1 MTQKNSRLIWVLLI
15 GMFLFVIYLF
25 LQNQSPEEEQKA
37 VSAATLVST
46 QIVSHSTL
54 VRQVTSLGTALA
66 NESVQIVSNTSD
78 YLTVL
83 HINEG
88 RRIEKGQLIAQL
100 NDVEERAR
108 VAELSAS
115 LLDQKRQLERVKNLA
130 KTQAT
135 AQSLLDE
142 QQTRVNTT
150 QAQLDA
156 VKARLNEMTIRAP
169 FTGVLGLRQVSEGA
183 YLTAGTVLTT
193 LDDLSQIRLEF
204 SVAEY
209 YLAQLKPGMVVNA
222 SSVAFPGQVFT
233 GQIKAIDTRLDP
245 VTRSVKVH
253 ALVPNDQLELRPGM
267 LLNVNVTLAE
277 VQALQVSEKAIV
289 PLQNK
294 QYVFVVNKDNSV
306 TQTEVQLGQRMPGLV
321 EIVSGLNPGDQ
332 VVIEGTTKIR
342 SGSMV
347 APTVSK
353 AGQ

>member
-1 MTQKNSRLIWVLLI
+1 MTQKNSRLIWVLLV
-15 GMFLFVIYLF
+15 GLSLFVVYLF
-25 LQNQSPEEEQKA
+25 LQDQSPKEEQKTGN
-37 VSAATLVST
+37 AATLVST
-46 QIVSHSTL
+46 QVVSQSAL

-78 YLTVL
+78 YLTAL

-88 RRIEKGQLIAQL
+88 QRVEKGQLIAQL

-115 LLDQKRQLERVKNLA
+115 LLDQKRQLDRVKNLA

-169 FTGVLGLRQVSEGA
+169 FSGVLGLRQVSEGA
-183 YLTAGTVLTT
+183 YLTSGTVLTT
-193 LDDLSQIRLEF
+193 LDDLNQIRLEF
-204 SVAEY
+204 SIAEY
-209 YLAQLKPGMVVNA
+209 YLAQLKPGMAVN
-222 SSVAFPGQVFT
+222 STSVAYPGKTFT

-267 LLNVNVTLAE
+267 LLNVSVTLAE
-277 VQALQVSEKAIV
+277 LQALQISEKAIV

-294 QYVFVVNKDNSV
+294 HYVFVVNKDNSV

-321 EIVSGLNPGDQ
+321 EIVSGLNAGDE

-342 SGSMV
+342 SGSLIAKV
-347 APTVSK
+347 
-353 AGQ
+353 GQ

>member
-1 MTQKNSRLIWVLLI
+1 MSA
-15 GMFLFVIYLF
+15 FVVYLF

-37 VSAATLVST
+37 KASATLVNT
-46 QIVSHSTL
+46 QIVSPSSL

-66 NESVQIVSNTSD
+66 NESVQIVTNNSD
-78 YLTVL
+78 YLTGL

-88 RRIEKGQLIAQL
+88 QRVEKGQLIAQL

-115 LLDQKRQLERVKNLA
+115 LLDQKRQLNRVKNLA

-142 QQTRVNTT
+142 QQTRVNIT

-169 FTGVLGLRQVSEGA
+169 FSGVLGLRQVSEGA
-183 YLTAGTVLTT
+183 YLTSGTVLTT
-193 LDDLSQIRLEF
+193 LDDLNLIRLEF
-204 SVAEY
+204 SIAEY
-209 YLAQLKPGMVVNA
+209 YLAQLKPGMTVNS
-222 SSVAFPGQVFT
+222 SSVAYPGKVFT

-267 LLNVNVTLAE
+267 LLNVSVTLDE
-277 VQALQVSEKAIV
+277 LQALQISEKAIV

-294 QYVFVVNKDNSV
+294 HYVFVVNKDNSV

-321 EIVSGLNPGDQ
+321 EIVSGLNAGDE

-342 SGSMV
+342 SGSLITKV
-347 APTVSK
+347 
-353 AGQ
+353 GQ

>member
-1 MTQKNSRLIWVLLI
+1 MTQKNSKLMWVLLI
-15 GMFLFVIYLF
+15 GLSVFVVYLF
-25 LQNQSPEEEQKA
+25 LQNQPHETERRSE
-37 VSAATLVST
+37 SAATPVNTQQVSY
-46 QIVSHSTL
+46 SAL
-54 VRQVTSLGTALA
+54 VRQVSSLGTALA
-66 NESVQIVSNTSD
+66 NQSVQIVSNASD
-78 YLTVL
+78 YLIEL

-88 RRIEKGQLIAQL
+88 KTVNKGQLIAQL

-108 VAELSAS
+108 VAELSA
-115 LLDQKRQLERVKNLA
+115 LLVDQKRQLERVKNLA

-142 QQTRVNTT
+142 QQTKVNTT

-156 VKARLNEMTIRAP
+156 VKARLNEMTISAP
-169 FTGVLGLRQVSEGA
+169 FSGVLGLRQVSEGA

-193 LDDLSQIRLEF
+193 LDDLSEIRLEF

-209 YLAQLKPGMVVNA
+209 YLAQLSAGMTVNA
-222 SSVAFPGQVFT
+222 TSVAYPDKVFT

-253 ALVPNDQLELRPGM
+253 ALLPNKEFELRPGM
-267 LLNVNVTLAE
+267 LLNVKVTLAE
-277 VQALQVSEKAIV
+277 VKALQISEKALV

-294 QYVFVVNKDNSV
+294 QYVFVVNQDNTV

-321 EIVSGLNPGDQ
+321 EIVSGLNAGDQ

-342 SGSMV
+342 SGSV
-347 APTVSK
+347 VTPTVIK

>member
-1 MTQKNSRLIWVLLI
+1 MWVLLI
-15 GMFLFVIYLF
+15 GLSAFIVYLF
-25 LQNQSPEEEQKA
+25 IQNQTDEEERRTE
-37 VSAATLVST
+37 SSATLVNT
-46 QIVSHSTL
+46 QIVSHSSL
-54 VRQVTSLGTALA
+54 VRQVSSLGTALA
-66 NESVQIVSNTSD
+66 NQSVQIVSNASD
-78 YLTVL
+78 YLIEL

-88 RRIEKGQLIAQL
+88 KTVEKGQLIAQL

-108 VAELSAS
+108 VAELSA
-115 LLDQKRQLERVKNLA
+115 LLVDQKRQLERVKNLA

-142 QQTRVNTT
+142 QQTKVNTT
-150 QAQLDA
+150 MAQLDA
-156 VKARLNEMTIRAP
+156 VKARLNEMTISAP
-169 FTGVLGLRQVSEGA
+169 FSGVLGLRQVSEGA

-193 LDDLSQIRLEF
+193 LDDLSEIRLEF

-209 YLAQLKPGMVVNA
+209 YLAQLTPGMAVNA
-222 SSVAFPGQVFT
+222 TSVAYPGKVFT

-253 ALVPNDQLELRPGM
+253 ALLPNKAFELRPGM
-267 LLNVNVTLAE
+267 LLNVKVTLAE
-277 VQALQVSEKAIV
+277 TKALQISEKALV

-294 QYVFVVNKDNSV
+294 QYVFVVNKDKSV

-321 EIVSGLNPGDQ
+321 EIVSGLKAGDE

>member
-1 MTQKNSRLIWVLLI
+1 MTTQV
-15 GMFLFVIYLF
+15 V
-25 LQNQSPEEEQKA
+25 SP
-37 VSAATLVST
+37 SA
-46 QIVSHSTL
+46 L

-66 NESVQIVSNTSD
+66 NESVQIVTNTSD
-78 YLTVL
+78 YLTAL

-88 RRIEKGQLIAQL
+88 QRVEKGQLIAQL

-115 LLDQKRQLERVKNLA
+115 LLDQKRQLDRVKNLA

-169 FTGVLGLRQVSEGA
+169 FSGVLGLRQVSEGA
-183 YLTAGTVLTT
+183 YLTSGTVLTT
-193 LDDLSQIRLEF
+193 LDDLNLIRLEF

-209 YLAQLKPGMVVNA
+209 YLAQLKPGMAVNS
-222 SSVAFPGQVFT
+222 SSVAYPGKVFT

-253 ALVPNDQLELRPGM
+253 ALVPNEQLELRPGM
-267 LLNVNVTLAE
+267 LLNVGVTLDE
-277 VQALQVSEKAIV
+277 LQALQISEKAIV

-294 QYVFVVNKDNSV
+294 HYVFVVNKDNSV

-321 EIVSGLNPGDQ
+321 EIVSGLSSGDE

-342 SGSMV
+342 SGSLITKV
-347 APTVSK
+347 
-353 AGQ
+353 GQ

>member
-1 MTQKNSRLIWVLLI
+1 MSA
-15 GMFLFVIYLF
+15 FVVYLF
-25 LQNQSPEEEQKA
+25 LQNQSPAEEQKA
-37 VSAATLVST
+37 TNAATLVTT
-46 QIVSHSTL
+46 QVVSPSVL

-66 NESVQIVSNTSD
+66 NESVQIVTNTSD
-78 YLTVL
+78 YLTAL

-88 RRIEKGQLIAQL
+88 QRVEKGQLIAQL

-115 LLDQKRQLERVKNLA
+115 LLDQKRQLDRVKNLA

-169 FTGVLGLRQVSEGA
+169 FSGVLGLRQVSEGA
-183 YLTAGTVLTT
+183 YLTSGTVLTT
-193 LDDLSQIRLEF
+193 LDDLNLIRLEF

-209 YLAQLKPGMVVNA
+209 YLAQLKPGMAVNS
-222 SSVAFPGQVFT
+222 SSVAYPGKVFT

-253 ALVPNDQLELRPGM
+253 ALVPNEQLELRPGM
-267 LLNVNVTLAE
+267 LLNVGVTLDE
-277 VQALQVSEKAIV
+277 LQALQISEKAIV

-294 QYVFVVNKDNSV
+294 HYVFVVNKDNSV

-321 EIVSGLNPGDQ
+321 EIVSGLSSGDE

-342 SGSMV
+342 SGSLITKV
-347 APTVSK
+347 
-353 AGQ
+353 GQ

>member
-1 MTQKNSRLIWVLLI
+1 MAQKNSNLIWVLFVGLSV
-15 GMFLFVIYLF
+15 FVIYLF

-37 VSAATLVST
+37 AASATLVST
-46 QIVSHSTL
+46 QMVSHSAL
-54 VRQVTSLGTALA
+54 KRQVTSLGTALA
-66 NESVQIVSNTSD
+66 NESVQIVSNASD
-78 YLTVL
+78 YLIEL

-88 RRIEKGQLIAQL
+88 QRIEKGQLIAQL

-108 VAELSAS
+108 VNELSAS
-115 LLDQKRQLERVKNLA
+115 LVDQKRQLERVKNLA

-156 VKARLNEMTIRAP
+156 VKARLNEMTIKAP

-193 LDDLSQIRLEF
+193 LDDLNKIRLEF

-209 YLAQLKPGMVVNA
+209 YLAQLKPGMAVNA
-222 SSVAFPGQVFT
+222 SSVAYPGKVFT

-253 ALVPNDQLELRPGM
+253 ALMPNDELELRPGM
-267 LLNVNVTLAE
+267 LLNVKVTLAE
-277 VQALQVSEKAIV
+277 TQALQVSEKAIV

-306 TQTEVQLGQRMPGLV
+306 TQTEVQLGQRVPGLV

-353 AGQ
+353 VGH

>member
-15 GMFLFVIYLF
+15 GMSAFVVYLF
-25 LQNQSPEEEQKA
+25 LQNQSPAEEQKA
-37 VSAATLVST
+37 TNAATLVTT
-46 QIVSHSTL
+46 QVVSPSVL

-66 NESVQIVSNTSD
+66 NESVQIVTNTSD
-78 YLTVL
+78 YLTAL

-88 RRIEKGQLIAQL
+88 QRVEKGQLIAQL

-115 LLDQKRQLERVKNLA
+115 LLDQKRQLDRVKNLA

-169 FTGVLGLRQVSEGA
+169 FSGVLGLRQVSEGA
-183 YLTAGTVLTT
+183 YLTSGTVLTT
-193 LDDLSQIRLEF
+193 LDDLNLIRLEF

-209 YLAQLKPGMVVNA
+209 YLAQLKPGMAVNS
-222 SSVAFPGQVFT
+222 SSVAYPGKVFT

-253 ALVPNDQLELRPGM
+253 ALVPNEQLELRPGM
-267 LLNVNVTLAE
+267 LLNVGVTLDE
-277 VQALQVSEKAIV
+277 LQALQISEKAIV

-294 QYVFVVNKDNSV
+294 HYVFVVNKDNSV

-321 EIVSGLNPGDQ
+321 EIVSGLSSGDE

-342 SGSMV
+342 SGSLITKV
-347 APTVSK
+347 
-353 AGQ
+353 GQ

>member
-1 MTQKNSRLIWVLLI
+1 VTQKNSRLIWVLLI
-15 GMFLFVIYLF
+15 GMSAFVIYLF

-37 VSAATLVST
+37 KASATLVNT
-46 QIVSHSTL
+46 QIVSPSSL

-66 NESVQIVSNTSD
+66 NESVQIVTNNSD
-78 YLTVL
+78 YLTAL

-88 RRIEKGQLIAQL
+88 QRVEKGQLIAQL

-115 LLDQKRQLERVKNLA
+115 LLDQKRQLDRVKNLA

-169 FTGVLGLRQVSEGA
+169 FSGVLGLRQVSEGA
-183 YLTAGTVLTT
+183 YLTSGTVLTT
-193 LDDLSQIRLEF
+193 LDDLNQIRLEF
-204 SVAEY
+204 SIAEY
-209 YLAQLKPGMVVNA
+209 YLAQLKPGMTVNS
-222 SSVAFPGQVFT
+222 SSVAYPGKLFT

-253 ALVPNDQLELRPGM
+253 ALVPNEQLELRPGM
-267 LLNVNVTLAE
+267 LLNVSVTLDE
-277 VQALQVSEKAIV
+277 LQALQISEKAIV

-294 QYVFVVNKDNSV
+294 HYVFVVNKDNSV

-321 EIVSGLNPGDQ
+321 EIVSGLNAGDE

-342 SGSMV
+342 SGSLITKV
-347 APTVSK
+347 
-353 AGQ
+353 GQ

>member
-15 GMFLFVIYLF
+15 GMSAFVVYLF
-25 LQNQSPEEEQKA
+25 LQNQAPEEEQKA
-37 VSAATLVST
+37 RSSATLVNT
-46 QIVSHSTL
+46 QIVSPSSL

-66 NESVQIVSNTSD
+66 NESVQIVTNNSD
-78 YLTVL
+78 YLTAL

-88 RRIEKGQLIAQL
+88 QRVEKGQLIAQL

-115 LLDQKRQLERVKNLA
+115 LLDQKRQLNRVKNLA

-169 FTGVLGLRQVSEGA
+169 FSGVLGLRQVSEGA
-183 YLTAGTVLTT
+183 YLTSGTVLTT
-193 LDDLSQIRLEF
+193 LDDLNLIRLEF
-204 SVAEY
+204 SIAEY
-209 YLAQLKPGMVVNA
+209 YLAQLKPGMKVNS
-222 SSVAFPGQVFT
+222 SSVAYPGKVFT

-253 ALVPNDQLELRPGM
+253 ALVPNEQLELRPGM
-267 LLNVNVTLAE
+267 LLNVSVTLDE
-277 VQALQVSEKAIV
+277 LQALQISEKAIV

-294 QYVFVVNKDNSV
+294 HYVFVVNKDNSV

-321 EIVSGLNPGDQ
+321 EIVSGLNAGDE

-342 SGSMV
+342 SGSLI
-347 APTVSK
+347 TK

>member
-1 MTQKNSRLIWVLLI
+1 MA
-15 GMFLFVIYLF
+15 LFVTYLF
-25 LQNQSPEEEQKA
+25 FQNQSPEEDIKIEATA
-37 VSAATLVST
+37 VIVKTQTVTQSVLARHVS
-46 QIVSHSTL
+46 
-54 VRQVTSLGTALA
+54 SLGTALA
-66 NESVQIVSNTSD
+66 NESVQIVSNASD
-78 YLTVL
+78 YLTEL

-88 RRIEKGQLIAQL
+88 KRIEKGQLIAQL

-115 LLDQKRQLERVKNLA
+115 LVDQKRQLERVRNLA
-130 KTQAT
+130 RTQAT

-142 QQTRVNTT
+142 QQTKVNTT

-169 FTGVLGLRQVSEGA
+169 FSGVLGLRQVSEGA

-209 YLAQLKPGMVVNA
+209 YLALLKPAMTVHA
-222 SSVAFPGQVFT
+222 SSVAYPDKVFS

-267 LLNVNVTLAE
+267 LLNVKVTLDE
-277 VQALQVSEKAIV
+277 VQAMQISEKAIV

-294 QYVFVVNKDNSV
+294 HYVFLLQPDNSV
-306 TQTEVQLGQRMPGLV
+306 IQTEVQLGQRLPGQV
-321 EIVSGLNPGDQ
+321 EIVSGLKTGDE

-342 SGSMV
+342 SGSIV
-347 APTVSK
+347 TPAVTK

>member
-1 MTQKNSRLIWVLLI
+1 MAQKNSNLIWLLLVGLAVFI
-15 GMFLFVIYLF
+15 VYLF

-37 VSAATLVST
+37 TGSATLVST
-46 QIVSHSTL
+46 QIVGYSAL
-54 VRQVTSLGTALA
+54 KRQVTSLGTALA
-66 NESVQIVSNTSD
+66 NESVQIVSNASD
-78 YLTVL
+78 YLIEL

-88 RRIEKGQLIAQL
+88 KSIEKGQLIAQL

-108 VAELSAS
+108 VAELAAS
-115 LLDQKRQLERVKNLA
+115 LVDQKRQLERVKNLA

-169 FTGVLGLRQVSEGA
+169 FSGVLGLRQVSEGA

-193 LDDLSQIRLEF
+193 LDDLSKIRLEF

-209 YLAQLKPGMVVNA
+209 YLAQLKPGMAINA
-222 SSVAFPGQVFT
+222 SNVAYPGTIFT

-253 ALVPNDQLELRPGM
+253 ALISNEDMKLRPGM
-267 LLNVNVTLAE
+267 LLNVSVTLAE

-294 QYVFVVNKDNSV
+294 QYVFVVNKDNTVS
-306 TQTEVQLGQRMPGLV
+306 QTEVQLGQRMPGLV
-321 EIVSGLNPGDQ
+321 EVVSGLKAGDQ

-347 APTVSK
+347 TPTVVK

>member
-15 GMFLFVIYLF
+15 GMFLFVVYLF

-37 VSAATLVST
+37 ANAATLVST
-46 QIVSHSTL
+46 QIVSNSTL

-66 NESVQIVSNTSD
+66 NESVQIVTNTSD

-88 RRIEKGQLIAQL
+88 QRIEKGQLIAQL

-169 FTGVLGLRQVSEGA
+169 FSGVLGLRQVSEGA

-193 LDDLSQIRLEF
+193 LDDLSKIRLEF

-209 YLAQLKPGMVVNA
+209 YLAQLKSGMAVNA
-222 SSVAFPGQVFT
+222 SSVAYPGKLFT

-267 LLNVNVTLAE
+267 LLNVSVTLAE

-306 TQTEVQLGQRMPGLV
+306 TQTEVQLGQRLPGLV

-342 SGSMV
+342 SGSV
-347 APTVSK
+347 VTPTVTK

>member
-1 MTQKNSRLIWVLLI
+1 MTQKNSRLIWVLFI
-15 GMFLFVIYLF
+15 GMFLFVVYLF

-37 VSAATLVST
+37 INAATLVST
-46 QIVSHSTL
+46 QIVSNSTL

-66 NESVQIVSNTSD
+66 NESVQIVTNTSD

-88 RRIEKGQLIAQL
+88 QRIEKGQLIAQL
-100 NDVEERAR
+100 NDIEERAR

-156 VKARLNEMTIRAP
+156 VKARLNEMTISAP
-169 FTGVLGLRQVSEGA
+169 FSGVLGLRQVSEGA

-193 LDDLSQIRLEF
+193 LDDLSMIRLEF

-209 YLAQLKPGMVVNA
+209 YLAQLKPGMTVNA
-222 SSVAFPGQVFT
+222 SSVAYPGKLFT

-267 LLNVNVTLAE
+267 LLNVSVTLAE

-306 TQTEVQLGQRMPGLV
+306 TQTEVQLGQRLPGLV

-342 SGSMV
+342 SGSIV

>member
-1 MTQKNSRLIWVLLI
+1 MTQKNSRLIWVLLV
-15 GMFLFVIYLF
+15 GLSLFVVYLF
-25 LQNQSPEEEQKA
+25 LQDQSPEEEQKA
-37 VSAATLVST
+37 GNAATLVST
-46 QIVSHSTL
+46 QVVSQSAL

-66 NESVQIVSNTSD
+66 NESVQIVTNTSD
-78 YLTVL
+78 YLTAL

-88 RRIEKGQLIAQL
+88 QRVEKGQLIAQL

-115 LLDQKRQLERVKNLA
+115 LLDQKRQLDRVKNLA

-169 FTGVLGLRQVSEGA
+169 FSGVLGLRQVSEGA
-183 YLTAGTVLTT
+183 YLTSGTVLTT
-193 LDDLSQIRLEF
+193 LDDLNLIRLEF
-204 SVAEY
+204 SIAEY
-209 YLAQLKPGMVVNA
+209 YLAQLKPGMAVN
-222 SSVAFPGQVFT
+222 STSVAYPGKTFT

-267 LLNVNVTLAE
+267 LLNVSVTLAE
-277 VQALQVSEKAIV
+277 LQALQISEKAIV

-294 QYVFVVNKDNSV
+294 HYVFVVNKDNRV

-321 EIVSGLNPGDQ
+321 EIVSGLNAGDE

-342 SGSMV
+342 SGSLIAKV
-347 APTVSK
+347 
-353 AGQ
+353 GQ

>member
-1 MTQKNSRLIWVLLI
+1 MTQKNSRLIWVLLV
-15 GMFLFVIYLF
+15 GLSLFVVYLF
-25 LQNQSPEEEQKA
+25 LQDQSPEEEQKA
-37 VSAATLVST
+37 GNAATLVST
-46 QIVSHSTL
+46 QVVSQSAL

-66 NESVQIVSNTSD
+66 NESVQIVTNTSD
-78 YLTVL
+78 YLTAL

-88 RRIEKGQLIAQL
+88 QRVEKGQLIAQL

-115 LLDQKRQLERVKNLA
+115 LLDQKRQLDRVKNLA

-169 FTGVLGLRQVSEGA
+169 FSGVLGLRQVSEGA
-183 YLTAGTVLTT
+183 YLTSGTVLTT
-193 LDDLSQIRLEF
+193 LDDLNLIRLEF
-204 SVAEY
+204 SIAEY
-209 YLAQLKPGMVVNA
+209 YLAQLKPGMAVN
-222 SSVAFPGQVFT
+222 STSVAYPGKTFT

-267 LLNVNVTLAE
+267 LLNVSVTLAE
-277 VQALQVSEKAIV
+277 LQALQISEKAIV

-294 QYVFVVNKDNSV
+294 HYVFVVNKDNSV

-321 EIVSGLNPGDQ
+321 EIVSGLNAGDE

-342 SGSMV
+342 SGSLIAKV
-347 APTVSK
+347 
-353 AGQ
+353 GQ

>member
-1 MTQKNSRLIWVLLI
+1 MTQKNSRLIWVLLV
-15 GMFLFVIYLF
+15 GLSLFVVYLF
-25 LQNQSPEEEQKA
+25 LQDQSPEEEQKA
-37 VSAATLVST
+37 GNAATLVST
-46 QIVSHSTL
+46 QVVSQSAL

-78 YLTVL
+78 YLTAL

-88 RRIEKGQLIAQL
+88 QRVEKGQLIAQL

-115 LLDQKRQLERVKNLA
+115 LLDQKRQLDRVKNLA

-169 FTGVLGLRQVSEGA
+169 FSGVLGLRQVSEGA
-183 YLTAGTVLTT
+183 YLTSGTVLTT
-193 LDDLSQIRLEF
+193 LDDLNLIRLEF
-204 SVAEY
+204 SIAEY
-209 YLAQLKPGMVVNA
+209 YLAQLKPGMAVN
-222 SSVAFPGQVFT
+222 STSVAYPGKTFT

-267 LLNVNVTLAE
+267 LLNVSVTLAE
-277 VQALQVSEKAIV
+277 LQALQISEKAIV

-294 QYVFVVNKDNSV
+294 HYVFVVNKDNSV

-321 EIVSGLNPGDQ
+321 EIVSGLNAGDE

-342 SGSMV
+342 SGSLIAKV
-347 APTVSK
+347 
-353 AGQ
+353 GQ

>member
-15 GMFLFVIYLF
+15 GMSAFIVYLF

-37 VSAATLVST
+37 TNAATLVTT
-46 QIVSHSTL
+46 QVVSPSAL

-66 NESVQIVSNTSD
+66 NESVQIVTNTSD
-78 YLTVL
+78 YLTAL

-88 RRIEKGQLIAQL
+88 QRVEKGQLIAQL
-100 NDVEERAR
+100 NDLEERAR

-115 LLDQKRQLERVKNLA
+115 LLDQKRQLDRVKNLA

-169 FTGVLGLRQVSEGA
+169 FSGVLGLRQVSEGA
-183 YLTAGTVLTT
+183 YLTSGTVLTT
-193 LDDLSQIRLEF
+193 LDDLNLIRLEF

-209 YLAQLKPGMVVNA
+209 YLAQLKPGMAVNS
-222 SSVAFPGQVFT
+222 SSVAYPGKVFT

-253 ALVPNDQLELRPGM
+253 ALVPNEQLELRPGM
-267 LLNVNVTLAE
+267 LLNVGVTLDE
-277 VQALQVSEKAIV
+277 LQALQISEKAIV

-294 QYVFVVNKDNSV
+294 HYVFVVNKDNSV

-321 EIVSGLNPGDQ
+321 EIMSGLSSGDE

-342 SGSMV
+342 SGSLITKV
-347 APTVSK
+347 
-353 AGQ
+353 GQ

>member
-15 GMFLFVIYLF
+15 GMSAFVVYLF

-37 VSAATLVST
+37 KASATLVNT
-46 QIVSHSTL
+46 QIVSPSSL

-66 NESVQIVSNTSD
+66 NESVQIVTNNSD
-78 YLTVL
+78 YLTAL

-88 RRIEKGQLIAQL
+88 QRVEKGQLIAQL

-115 LLDQKRQLERVKNLA
+115 LLDQKRQLDRVKNLA

-169 FTGVLGLRQVSEGA
+169 FSGVLGLRQVSEGA
-183 YLTAGTVLTT
+183 YLTSGTVLTT
-193 LDDLSQIRLEF
+193 LDDLNLIRLEF
-204 SVAEY
+204 SIAEY
-209 YLAQLKPGMVVNA
+209 YLAQLKPGMTVNS
-222 SSVAFPGQVFT
+222 SSVAYPGKVFT

-253 ALVPNDQLELRPGM
+253 ALVPNEQLELRPGM
-267 LLNVNVTLAE
+267 LLNVSVTLDE
-277 VQALQVSEKAIV
+277 LQALQISEKAIV

-294 QYVFVVNKDNSV
+294 HYVFVVNKDNSV

-321 EIVSGLNPGDQ
+321 EIVSGLNAGDE

-342 SGSMV
+342 SGSLITKM
-347 APTVSK
+347 
-353 AGQ
+353 GQ

>member
-15 GMFLFVIYLF
+15 GMSAFVVYLF
-25 LQNQSPEEEQKA
+25 LQNQSPVEEQK
-37 VSAATLVST
+37 VTNAATLVTT
-46 QIVSHSTL
+46 QVVSPAVL

-66 NESVQIVSNTSD
+66 NESVQIVTNTSD
-78 YLTVL
+78 YLTAL

-88 RRIEKGQLIAQL
+88 QRVEKGQLIAQL

-115 LLDQKRQLERVKNLA
+115 LLDQKRQLDRVKNLA

-169 FTGVLGLRQVSEGA
+169 FSGVLGLRQVSEGA

-193 LDDLSQIRLEF
+193 LDDLNLIRLEF

-209 YLAQLKPGMVVNA
+209 YLAQLKPGMAVNS
-222 SSVAFPGQVFT
+222 SSVAYPGKVFT

-253 ALVPNDQLELRPGM
+253 ALVPNEQLELRPGM
-267 LLNVNVTLAE
+267 LLNVGVTLDE
-277 VQALQVSEKAIV
+277 LQALQISEKAIV

-294 QYVFVVNKDNSV
+294 HYVFVVNKDNSV

-321 EIVSGLNPGDQ
+321 EIVSGLSSGDE

-342 SGSMV
+342 SGSLITKV
-347 APTVSK
+347 
-353 AGQ
+353 GQ

>member
-1 MTQKNSRLIWVLLI
+1 MAQKNSNLIWVLLV
-15 GMFLFVIYLF
+15 GLSVFVIYLF

-37 VSAATLVST
+37 AGSATLVST
-46 QIVSHSTL
+46 QIVSHSAL
-54 VRQVTSLGTALA
+54 KRQVTTLGTALA
-66 NESVQIVSNTSD
+66 NESVQIVSNASD
-78 YLTVL
+78 YLIEL

-88 RRIEKGQLIAQL
+88 KTVEKGQLIAQL

-115 LLDQKRQLERVKNLA
+115 LMDQKRQLERVKNLA

-169 FTGVLGLRQVSEGA
+169 FSGVLGLRQVSEGA

-193 LDDLSQIRLEF
+193 LDDLNKIRLEF

-209 YLAQLKPGMVVNA
+209 YLAQLKPGMTVNA
-222 SSVAFPGQVFT
+222 SNVAYPGKVFN

-253 ALVPNDQLELRPGM
+253 ALMPNDGMELRPGM
-267 LLNVNVTLAE
+267 LLNVSVTLAE

-342 SGSMV
+342 SGSMI
-347 APTVSK
+347 APTISK

>member
-1 MTQKNSRLIWVLLI
+1 VTQKNSNLIWVLLV
-15 GMFLFVIYLF
+15 GLSLFIVYLF
-25 LQNQSPEEEQKA
+25 FQNQSTEEERKA
-37 VSAATLVST
+37 ESSATLVTT
-46 QIVSHSTL
+46 QVVRHSAL

-78 YLTVL
+78 YLIEL

-88 RRIEKGQLIAQL
+88 KSIEKGQLIAQL

-115 LLDQKRQLERVKNLA
+115 LVDQKRQLERVKNLA

-193 LDDLSQIRLEF
+193 LDDLSKIRLEF

-209 YLAQLKPGMVVNA
+209 YLAQLKPGMTVNS
-222 SSVAFPGQVFT
+222 SSVAYPGKVFT

-253 ALVPNDQLELRPGM
+253 ALVSNDELELRPGM
-267 LLNVNVTLAE
+267 LLNVSVTLAE

-294 QYVFVVNKDNSV
+294 QYVFVVNQDNTV

-321 EIVSGLNPGDQ
+321 EIVSGLNAGDQ

-342 SGSMV
+342 SGSVV

>member
-1 MTQKNSRLIWVLLI
+1 MTQKNSRLMWVLLG
-15 GMFLFVIYLF
+15 GMAAFIAYLL
-25 LQNQSPEEEQKA
+25 LQNQSPEQA
-37 VSAATLVST
+37 PRASNSATLVKT
-46 QIVSHSTL
+46 QTVANSAM
-54 VRQVTSLGTALA
+54 VRQVSSLGTALA
-66 NESVQIVSNTSD
+66 NESVQIVSNASD
-78 YLTVL
+78 YVTALN
-83 HINEG
+83 IKEG
-88 RRIEKGQLIAQL
+88 QRVEKGQVIAQL
-100 NDVEERAR
+100 NDVEEQAR
-108 VAELSAS
+108 VTELSAT
-115 LLDQKRQLERVKNLA
+115 LQEQKRQLDRVKNLA

-156 VKARLNEMTIRAP
+156 VKARLNEMTIKAP
-169 FTGVLGLRQVSEGA
+169 FNGVLGLRRVSEGA

-209 YLAQLKPGMVVNA
+209 YLAQLKAGMAVHA
-222 SSVAFPGQVFT
+222 SSVAYPGRAFT

-253 ALVPNDQLELRPGM
+253 ALVANESLELRPGM
-267 LLNVNVTLAE
+267 LLNVNVILDE
-277 VQALQVSEKAIV
+277 VQAMQISEKAIV

-294 QYVFVVNKDNSV
+294 QYVFVVNQDNTVS
-306 TQTEVQLGQRMPGLV
+306 QTEVKLGQRMPGQV
-321 EIVSGLNPGDQ
+321 EILSGLQVGDR

-342 SGSMV
+342 SGSV
-347 APTVSK
+347 VTTTTQ

>member
-1 MTQKNSRLIWVLLI
+1 MTQKNSNLIWVLLLGLI
-15 GMFLFVIYLF
+15 LFSIYLF
-25 LQNQSPEEEQKA
+25 FQNQSPEEEKA
-37 VSAATLVST
+37 APSSATAVNT
-46 QIVSHSTL
+46 QIVSQSTL

-66 NESVQIVSNTSD
+66 NESVQIVSNASD
-78 YLTVL
+78 YVIEL

-88 RRIEKGQLIAQL
+88 QAVEKGQLIAQL
-100 NDVEERAR
+100 NDAEERAR
-108 VAELSAS
+108 VTELSAS
-115 LLDQKRQLERVKNLA
+115 LLEQKRQLDRLKNLA
-130 KTQAT
+130 RTQAA

-169 FTGVLGLRQVSEGA
+169 FSGVLGLRQVSEGA

-209 YLAQLKPGMVVNA
+209 YLAQLKPGMTVHA
-222 SSVAFPGQVFT
+222 SSVAYPGKVFT
-233 GQIKAIDTRLDP
+233 GSIKAIDTRLDP

-253 ALVPNDQLELRPGM
+253 ALISNSELQLRPGM
-267 LLNVNVTLAE
+267 LLNVSVTLDE

-294 QYVFVVNKDNSV
+294 QYVFIVNPDNSV
-306 TQTEVQLGQRMPGLV
+306 TQTEVTLGQRKPGLV

-332 VVIEGTTKIR
+332 IVIEGTTKIR
-342 SGSMV
+342 SGSFV
-347 APTVSK
+347 TPTVIK
-353 AGQ
+353 AGH

>member
-1 MTQKNSRLIWVLLI
+1 MTQKNSKLIWVLLV
-15 GMFLFVIYLF
+15 GLSVFVAYLF

-37 VSAATLVST
+37 AGSATLVST
-46 QIVSHSTL
+46 QMVSYSAL
-54 VRQVTSLGTALA
+54 KRQVTSLGTALA
-66 NESVQIVSNTSD
+66 NESVQIVTNTSD

-88 RRIEKGQLIAQL
+88 QRVEKGQLIAQL

-108 VAELSAS
+108 VTELTAS

-169 FTGVLGLRQVSEGA
+169 FSGVLGLRQVSEGA

-193 LDDLSQIRLEF
+193 LDDLSKIRLEF

-209 YLAQLKPGMVVNA
+209 YLAQLKPGMAVNA
-222 SSVAFPGQVFT
+222 SSVAYPGKVFT

-253 ALVPNDQLELRPGM
+253 ALMPNDAMELRPGM
-267 LLNVNVTLAE
+267 LLNVSVTLAE
-277 VQALQVSEKAIV
+277 VHALQVSEKAIV

-306 TQTEVQLGQRMPGLV
+306 TQTEVQLGQRIPGLV

-342 SGSMV
+342 SGSV
-347 APTVSK
+347 VVPTVSK
-353 AGQ
+353 VGQ

>member
-1 MTQKNSRLIWVLLI
+1 MSA
-15 GMFLFVIYLF
+15 FVVFLF
-25 LQNQSPEEEQKA
+25 LQNQSPAEEQKA
-37 VSAATLVST
+37 TNSATLVTT
-46 QIVSHSTL
+46 QVVSPSAL

-66 NESVQIVSNTSD
+66 NESVQIVTNTSD
-78 YLTVL
+78 YLTAL

-88 RRIEKGQLIAQL
+88 QRVEKGQLIAQL

-115 LLDQKRQLERVKNLA
+115 LLDQKRQLDRVKNLA

-169 FTGVLGLRQVSEGA
+169 FSGVLGLRQVSEGA
-183 YLTAGTVLTT
+183 YLTSGTVLTT
-193 LDDLSQIRLEF
+193 LDDLNLIRLEF

-209 YLAQLKPGMVVNA
+209 YLAQLKPGMAVNS
-222 SSVAFPGQVFT
+222 SSVAYPGKVFT

-253 ALVPNDQLELRPGM
+253 ALVPNEQLELRPGM
-267 LLNVNVTLAE
+267 LLNVGVTLDE
-277 VQALQVSEKAIV
+277 LQALQISEKAIV

-294 QYVFVVNKDNSV
+294 HYVFVVNKDNSV

-321 EIVSGLNPGDQ
+321 EIVSGLSSGDE

-342 SGSMV
+342 SGSLITKV
-347 APTVSK
+347 
-353 AGQ
+353 GQ

>member
-1 MTQKNSRLIWVLLI
+1 MAQKNSNLIWVL
-15 GMFLFVIYLF
+15 FVGLAVFIVYLF

-37 VSAATLVST
+37 TGSATLVST
-46 QIVSHSTL
+46 QIVGYSAL
-54 VRQVTSLGTALA
+54 KRQVTSLGTALA
-66 NESVQIVSNTSD
+66 NESVQIVSNASD
-78 YLTVL
+78 YLIEL

-88 RRIEKGQLIAQL
+88 KRVEKGQLIAQL

-108 VAELSAS
+108 VTELAAS
-115 LLDQKRQLERVKNLA
+115 LVDQKRQLERVKNLA

-169 FTGVLGLRQVSEGA
+169 FSGVLGLRQVSEGA

-193 LDDLSQIRLEF
+193 LDDLSKIRLEF

-209 YLAQLKPGMVVNA
+209 YLAQLKPGMVINA
-222 SSVAFPGQVFT
+222 SNVAYPGTVFT

-253 ALVPNDQLELRPGM
+253 ALISNEDMKLRPGM
-267 LLNVNVTLAE
+267 LLNVSVTLAE

-294 QYVFVVNKDNSV
+294 QYVFVVNKDNTVS
-306 TQTEVQLGQRMPGLV
+306 QTEVQLGQRMPGLV
-321 EIVSGLNPGDQ
+321 EIVSGIDANDQ

-342 SGSMV
+342 SGSLV
-347 APTVSK
+347 TPTVTK

>member
-15 GMFLFVIYLF
+15 GMSAFIVYLF
-25 LQNQSPEEEQKA
+25 LQNQSPEEEQKTTN
-37 VSAATLVST
+37 AATLVTT
-46 QIVSHSTL
+46 QVVSPSVL

-66 NESVQIVSNTSD
+66 NESVQIVTNTSD
-78 YLTVL
+78 YLTAL

-88 RRIEKGQLIAQL
+88 QRVEKGQLIAQL
-100 NDVEERAR
+100 NDLEERAR

-115 LLDQKRQLERVKNLA
+115 LLDQKRQLDRVKNLA

-169 FTGVLGLRQVSEGA
+169 FSGVLGLRQVSEGA
-183 YLTAGTVLTT
+183 YLTSGTVLTT

-209 YLAQLKPGMVVNA
+209 YLAQLKPGMAVNS
-222 SSVAFPGQVFT
+222 SSVAYPGKVFT

-253 ALVPNDQLELRPGM
+253 ALVPNEQLELRPGM
-267 LLNVNVTLAE
+267 LLNVGVTLDE
-277 VQALQVSEKAIV
+277 LQALQISEKAIV

-294 QYVFVVNKDNSV
+294 HYVFVVNKDNSV

-321 EIVSGLNPGDQ
+321 EIMSGLSSGDE

-342 SGSMV
+342 SGSLITKV
-347 APTVSK
+347 
-353 AGQ
+353 GQ

>member
-1 MTQKNSRLIWVLLI
+1 MAQKKSSLIWVLLI
-15 GMFLFVIYLF
+15 AMALFVIFLF
-25 LQNQSPEEEQKA
+25 LQNQSPEEDAKTQAAAIIVKTQT
-37 VSAATLVST
+37 VTQSA
-46 QIVSHSTL
+46 L
-54 VRQVTSLGTALA
+54 VRQVSSLGTALA
-66 NESVQIVSNTSD
+66 NESVQIVSNASD
-78 YLTVL
+78 YLTEL

-88 RRIEKGQLIAQL
+88 KRIEKGQLIAQL

-115 LLDQKRQLERVKNLA
+115 LVDQKRQLERVRNLA
-130 KTQAT
+130 RTQAT

-142 QQTRVNTT
+142 QQTKVNTT

-169 FTGVLGLRQVSEGA
+169 FSGVLGLRQVSEGA

-193 LDDLSQIRLEF
+193 LDDLNQIRLEF

-209 YLAQLKPGMVVNA
+209 YLALLKPAMTVHA
-222 SSVAFPGQVFT
+222 SSVAYPDKVFT

-253 ALVPNDQLELRPGM
+253 ALVPNELVELRPGM
-267 LLNVNVTLAE
+267 LLNVKVTLDE
-277 VQALQVSEKAIV
+277 VQAIQISEKAIV

-294 QYVFVVNKDNSV
+294 HYVFLLQPDNSV
-306 TQTEVQLGQRMPGLV
+306 IQTEVQLGQRLPGQV
-321 EIVSGLNPGDQ
+321 EILSGLKTGDE

-342 SGSMV
+342 SGSIV
-347 APTVSK
+347 TPAVTKV
-353 AGQ
+353 GQ

>member
-1 MTQKNSRLIWVLLI
+1 VTQKNSNLIWVLLLL
-15 GMFLFVIYLF
+15 MALFVTYLF
-25 LQNQSPEEEQKA
+25 FQNQSPEQEIKSETSA
-37 VSAATLVST
+37 VTVKTQLVTES
-46 QIVSHSTL
+46 SL
-54 VRQVTSLGTALA
+54 VRQVNSLGTALA
-66 NESVQIVSNTSD
+66 NESVQIVSNASD
-78 YLTVL
+78 YLTEL

-88 RRIEKGQLIAQL
+88 KRIEKGQLIAQL

-115 LLDQKRQLERVKNLA
+115 LVDQKRQLERVRNLA
-130 KTQAT
+130 RTQAT

-142 QQTRVNTT
+142 QQTKVNTT
-150 QAQLDA
+150 QAQLDG

-169 FTGVLGLRQVSEGA
+169 FSGVLGLRQVSEGA

-209 YLAQLKPGMVVNA
+209 YLALLKPAMTVHA
-222 SSVAFPGQVFT
+222 SSVAYPDKVFS

-267 LLNVNVTLAE
+267 LLNVKVTLAE
-277 VQALQVSEKAIV
+277 QQALQISEKAIV

-294 QYVFVVNKDNSV
+294 HYVFLLQPDNSV
-306 TQTEVQLGQRMPGLV
+306 IQTEVQLGQRLPGQV
-321 EIVSGLNPGDQ
+321 EIVSGLKTGDE

-342 SGSMV
+342 SGSLV
-347 APTVSK
+347 TK
-353 AGQ
+353 AEH